1 MSLQP
6 PAGVGGVTDQPA
18 EMMAPPSDRGAI

>member
-6 PAGVGGVTDQPA
+6 PAGRARRQQSN
-18 EMMAPPSDRGAI
+18 ESN